1 MYQIQLPCN
10 STTCFC
16 DVSAIGDRKC
26 RKRGGMAGDDDM
38 ENGVPEVPEVS
49 SARARL
55 MELDSR
61 RLRIESEAAAIV
73 ARLEGMQGEPGLTG
87 ALVDADGF
95 PRSDVDIIAVRRE
108 RQRHAVL
115 QTDMSAVMSEIAQEL
130 ATMHTAARDAGA
142 VSSGRPPAGRAPS
155 GAGLGDGAPREN
167 GEAAGAPGLESA
179 TPLAVI
185 SGIVPG
191 SPAET
196 GGPSGRYLPPS
207 RATRLTTSP
216 RRRRRARGGSS
227 SRTCCGRGR
236 CTGASL
242 HRAIIGR
249 EMGCWVVT

>member
-1 MYQIQLPCN
+1 
-10 STTCFC
+10 
-16 DVSAIGDRKC
+16 
-26 RKRGGMAGDDDM
+26 MAGDDDM

-95 PRSDVDIIAVRRE
+95 PRSDVDIIAARRE

-167 GEAAGAPGLESA
+167 GEAAAAPGLESA
-179 TPLAVI
+179 TPIAVI
-185 SGIVPG
+185 SGVVPG

-196 GGPSGRYLPPS
+196 GGLQVGDSVLSFGTVS
-207 RATRLTTSP
+207 AAVASHSIHDIAAATQ
-216 RRRRRARGGSS
+216 
-227 SRTCCGRGR
+227 
-236 CTGASL
+236 ASE
-242 HRAIIGR
+242 GR
-249 EMGCWVVT
+249 ELIAYVLRAGSMHRCIITPSNNWPGDGLLGCHMTRIQR